1 MTFHLHNMCYSYF
14 ECVFLCWLLNISNH
28 EFWKYMVQ
36 AIIGNFQITVT
47 NFWPIKAL
55 HFLWPIRR
63 LCALFNYNNFRL
75 LEVGCFSG
83 YSFECGQKRLALCNN
98 NYNYHYSLLCVL
110 ESYLEPLWVIVIVIV
125 VFSWRT
131 IILLL
136 LSSKIY
142 HII

>member
-1 MTFHLHNMCYSYF
+1 MTFHLLSMCYSYF
-14 ECVFLCWLLNISNH
+14 ECVFLCWLLNVSNH
-28 EFWKYMVQ
+28 EILKYMVL
-36 AIIGNFQITVT
+36 AIIGDFQITVT

-75 LEVGCFSG
+75 LEVRYFSG
-83 YSFECGQKRLALCNN
+83 FSFECSQKWLTWYNN
-98 NYNYHYSLLCVL
+98 NYHYSLLCVL

-125 VFSWRT
+125 VFSWCT
-131 IILLL
+131 IVLLL